1 MQAFRIEPENVGL
14 RKGFLVDISCSCGT
28 NGPID
33 MATKEK
39 SFKHRMVIDEGRGR
53 FDELAH
59 PDKKILI
66 CSREECGKRFRLW
79 VQDTHLDVSVIQ
91 ESAAKSSTSPM
102 RAFRIELGQSDP
114 RYEETVCLIDI
125 TCECA
130 ANGPIDEETKE
141 RSPKHR
147 IVIDG
152 GRGRSDKKTLACS
165 RPNCGKRFRMWAQNT
180 HMHVSNL
187 AAGAE

>member
-59 PDKKILI
+59 PDKKILP
-66 CSREECGKRFRLW
+66 
-79 VQDTHLDVSVIQ
+79 D
-91 ESAAKSSTSPM
+91 
-102 RAFRIELGQSDP
+102 
-114 RYEETVCLIDI
+114 
-125 TCECA
+125 
-130 ANGPIDEETKE
+130 
-141 RSPKHR
+141 
-147 IVIDG
+147 
-152 GRGRSDKKTLACS
+152 
-165 RPNCGKRFRMWAQNT
+165 
-180 HMHVSNL
+180 
-187 AAGAE
+187 